1 MKKYALLMGFV
12 FIAGQASA
20 RVVERVLKDETTMVA
35 LELNSENVFCTELG
49 YGSVQLKINV
59 PELDFLAH
67 FDHRVVGERQPCITG
82 GACDAVNNP
91 DSILSGDKLVAV
103 PVRIILSESLE
114 IDDQA
119 KTCTRTLNENV
130 KSHIKNKNFTHFRNA
145 EPEVVAYE
153 KCLKVQSL

>member
-67 FDHRVVGERQPCITG
+67 FFP
-82 GACDAVNNP
+82 
-91 DSILSGDKLVAV
+91 
-103 PVRIILSESLE
+103 
-114 IDDQA
+114 
-119 KTCTRTLNENV
+119 TRHCRKAFARCCRHADL
-130 KSHIKNKNFTHFRNA
+130 
-145 EPEVVAYE
+145 
-153 KCLKVQSL
+153 